1 MANPKATIALSNASS
16 CSLIAESSTPKSRLK
31 TKVSIKKNDIKI
43 FIKVPFIDFSY
54 NTRMKFEPYP
64 FEKLNNLLK
73 NIIPNKNYTPS
84 VLTIGEPQ
92 FETPNFIQEALKDS
106 SALLK
111 KYPKTA
117 GEKNLREAQMNFVS
131 KRFDVELNDEQIIPT
146 FGTREVLFNFPQFLL
161 FDKEES
167 TIAFTNPFYQ
177 IYEGAAIAT
186 RSKTIHLNLSEK
198 NNFKPTINEE
208 ELSSCDLV
216 ILNFP
221 NNPTTSCLSLEE
233 LGEWVF
239 LALKHD
245 FVLLNDECYSEIY
258 TDKKIPSL
266 LEASMH
272 VGNVSFKNV
281 LVINSISKRSSAP
294 GLRSGFI
301 AGDENILK
309 EYMKY
314 RTYIGCASPLPLQ
327 SAAAS
332 AWNDELH
339 VEKSREIYK
348 KNFVLAKDILGVE
361 IPEAT
366 FYVWL
371 KVKNPIEFTVELFEK
386 YNVKVLPGE
395 YLAREDANGVNPGVD
410 FVRIALVES
419 EDKTKNALE
428 RIKECL
434 DAR

>member
-1 MANPKATIALSNASS
+1 
-16 CSLIAESSTPKSRLK
+16 
-31 TKVSIKKNDIKI
+31 
-43 FIKVPFIDFSY
+43 
-54 NTRMKFEPYP
+54 MKFEPYP
-64 FEKLNNLLK
+64 FEKLNNLLE
-73 NIIPNKNYTPS
+73 NIIPNKSYEPS

-92 FETPNFIQEALKDS
+92 FETPDFIQDALKES
-106 SALLK
+106 SNLLK
-111 KYPKTA
+111 KYPKTS
-117 GEKNLREAQMNFVS
+117 GEITLRDAQREFVK
-131 KRFDVELNDEQIIPT
+131 KRFDVKLSDEQIIPT

-161 FDKEES
+161 FDKENP

-186 RSKTIHLNLSEK
+186 RAKTIHLNLNEE

-208 ELSSCDLV
+208 ELATCDLV

-221 NNPTTSCLSLEE
+221 NNPTTACLSLDE
-233 LGEWVF
+233 LSQWVF
-239 LALKHD
+239 LALKHN

-258 TDKKIPSL
+258 TNKQIPSL
-266 LEASMH
+266 LEASLH
-272 VGNVSFKNV
+272 VGNVNFKNI

-301 AGDENILK
+301 AGDELILK

-327 SAAAS
+327 AAAAA

-339 VEKSREIYK
+339 VEKSREVYK
-348 KNFVLAKDILGVE
+348 QNFIIAKEILGTE

-366 FYVWL
+366 FYLWL
-371 KVKNPIEFTVELFEK
+371 KVQNPIEFTKKLYEK

-395 YLAREDANGVNPGVD
+395 YLARQDFKGINPGKD
-410 FVRIALVES
+410 FVRIALVENA
-419 EDKTKNALE
+419 DKTKAALL
-428 RIKECL
+428 RVKECL
-434 DAR
+434 NG